1 MLLRTPDLLLISSL
15 VEIDPAKN
23 LAFRDKEKSAL
34 AGRCLLDT
42 LEYLRAIP
50 QYSAQF
56 RQVTNAHTIRL
67 ACRCLSDPHLDR
79 RQVLDRMKFR
89 ILDTCRKLREK
100 RNDTPP
106 HYGDDFW
113 DWAIVIESLIE
124 VQSCFPNTVIDG
136 STVTDDAVIDGHLKS
151 FYESVEAKIDGGLT
165 APESGAEWYGPATAV
180 VAYRLL
186 DRFKDRFNGNV
197 VEILEKL
204 REQALE
210 PIENGCY
217 RGKEVPPYQIL
228 WHYGQV
234 VAEFLTEATAPQA
247 QAIADLS
254 ALKPEVTPAI
264 ADRVYAL
271 ARVLQGALK
280 LSNKALI
287 DESLKRLFRFEATD
301 RPLGQGILGE
311 NVKGPLNVLEAL
323 WPWVQPGQKLQ
334 IGAMIDALLQAQVR
348 TNTVGIVVAID
359 HEAKA
364 ARKAFCKAKAK
375 ISESG
380 DATMFVEHADYRAV
394 ICQGKALI
402 DVTEATHTLIK
413 QHKVKWLIMFGIAGS
428 LGSFVKSRSKK
439 NSRNKKKSRNKKIY
453 FKGPDKGQVVAATSL
468 APFRIYDKVRTEIVN
483 AKVPFHGDNWLSV
496 PTDPTLFALA
506 HEAGQKQFGT
516 KLFEKMYHEGLIVTG
531 TGIKDGIKVKHEIH
545 REFAGGLA
553 VETEGYA
560 VALIAMH
567 NDIPCMV
574 IRGISDRAQGDKKKQ
589 GKKPKKEKAE
599 QSKAAL
605 AAAKI
610 TVGVVELLSQQW

>member
-1 MLLRTPDLLLISSL
+1 MLLRTPDLLPISSL
-15 VEIDPAKN
+15 VEIDPANN

-67 ACRCLSDPHLDR
+67 ACRCLSDSDLDR

-89 ILDTCRKLREK
+89 ILGTCRKLREK

-136 STVTDDAVIDGHLKS
+136 STVIDDAVIDGHLKS

-186 DRFKDRFNGNV
+186 DRFKDRFNGDI

-210 PIENGCY
+210 PIDNGCY

-234 VAEFLTEATAPQA
+234 VAEFPTEATARQA

-271 ARVLQGALK
+271 ARILQGALK

-287 DESLKRLFRFEATD
+287 DESLKRLFRFEASD

-311 NVKGPLNVLEAL
+311 NVKGSLNVLEAL

-334 IGAMIDALLQAQVR
+334 IRAMIDALLQAQVR

-380 DATMFVEHADYRAV
+380 DATMTVEHADYRAV
-394 ICQGKALI
+394 LCQGKGLVGVG
-402 DVTEATHTLIK
+402 DVTRKLIAEK
-413 QHKVKWLIMFGIAGS
+413 KVKWLIMFGIAGS
-428 LGSFVKSRSKK
+428 LGSFVKSENGECKFR
-439 NSRNKKKSRNKKIY
+439 
-453 FKGPDKGQVVAATSL
+453 GADKGHVVTATSL
-468 APFRIYDKVRTEIVN
+468 APYHIYDKERKESVN
-483 AKVPFHGDNWLSV
+483 AEVPFRGQTWMIV

-506 HEAGQKQFGT
+506 HEAGK
-516 KLFEKMYHEGLIVTG
+516 KLFGEAGRFHEGLIVTG
-531 TGIKDGIKVKHEIH
+531 TGIKDGIKVKDEIH
-545 REFAGGLA
+545 REFPGGQA
-553 VETEGYA
+553 VETEGYV
-560 VALIAMH
+560 VALTAMH
-567 NDIPCMV
+567 DGIPCLV
-574 IRGISDRAQGDKKKQ
+574 IRGISDRAQGDKEQQKLD
-589 GKKPKKEKAE
+589 PVSEDAE
-599 QSKAAL
+599 QFDAAF
-605 AAAKI
+605 AAAQV
-610 TVGVVELLSQQW
+610 TVGVVELLSQRW

>member
-1 MLLRTPDLLLISSL
+1 MLLRTPDLLPISNL
-15 VEIDPAKN
+15 VDIDPAN
-23 LAFRDKEKSAL
+23 NRVFRDKEKSAL

-50 QYSAQF
+50 QYSGQF

-67 ACRCLSDPHLDR
+67 ACCCLSDPHLDR

-100 RNDTPP
+100 SNDTPP

-113 DWAIVIESLIE
+113 DWAIVIETLIE
-124 VQSCFPNTVIDG
+124 VQACFPNAVIDG
-136 STVTDDAVIDGHLKS
+136 STVIDDAVIDHQLNS
-151 FYESVEAKIDGGLT
+151 FYESVEAKIDDGLT
-165 APESGAEWYGPATAV
+165 APDSGAEWYGPATAV

-186 DRFKDRFNGNV
+186 DRFKDRFNGNI

-210 PIENGCY
+210 LIENGCY
-217 RGKEVPPYQIL
+217 RGKGVPPYQIL

-234 VAEFLTEATAPQA
+234 VAEFPTEATAPQA

-254 ALKPEVTPAI
+254 ALMPEVTPAI

-311 NVKGPLNVLEAL
+311 NVKGSLNVLEAL

-380 DATMFVEHADYRAV
+380 DAAMFVEHADYRAV

-402 DVTEATHTLIK
+402 GVTEVTHTLIK

-428 LGSFVKSRSKK
+428 LGSFVKSRTKK
-439 NSRNKKKSRNKKIY
+439 GSRNKKIY
-453 FKGPDKGQVVAATSL
+453 FKGPDKGQVVTATSL

-483 AKVPFHGDNWLSV
+483 AKVPFHGDNWLGV

-506 HEAGQKQFGT
+506 HEAAEKRFGKK

-567 NDIPCMV
+567 YGIPCLV

-589 GKKPKKEKAE
+589 GKEPKKERAE
-599 QSKAAL
+599 QSNAAL
-605 AAAKI
+605 AAAKV
-610 TVGVVELLSQQW
+610 TVGVVELLSQRW